1 MMGLQDNEA
10 VVNSQ
15 EVPMRNGGSGI
26 NGYVRQGGPEF
37 AGMHDGQMNENIGVL
52 GV

>member
-15 EVPMRNGGSGI
+15 EVPMRNGGSGL
-26 NGYVRQGGPEF
+26 NGYLPQGGPVT
-37 AGMHDGQMNENIGVL
+37 GMHDG
-52 GV
+52 